1 MGRTKDFYMVV
12 DTETTAH
19 RLVYDVGAVI
29 TDRKGTI
36 HETFS
41 AIAAEVFFGMPD
53 EMKTAYYKEKKPL
66 YYTKIGK
73 LQTQVLSFF
82 DIQEKLI
89 QLMNKYNIK
98 AVCAYNAKFDI
109 DVLNNTIR
117 YLTGYQTQYFFPQDT
132 LVYCIWGM
140 ACETLCK
147 QKAYIKYSIE
157 NGFITSAGNMKTD
170 AESMYRYIIQDR
182 TFNEEHMALEDTYI
196 ETVILAKC
204 FLKHKRMSRKIL
216 IHPWKIPQG
225 KYKTVLNAMSNK
237 VVIKV

>member
-1 MGRTKDFYMVV
+1 MGRTKDFYMVI

-29 TDRKGTI
+29 TDKKGTI

-41 AIAAEVFFGMPD
+41 AVVAEVFFGMPD
-53 EMKTAYYKEKKPL
+53 EMETAYYKEKKPL

-82 DIQEKLI
+82 DIQQKLI
-89 QLMNKYNIK
+89 QLIDKYNIK
-98 AVCAYNAKFDI
+98 AVCAYNAKFDM

-117 YLTGYQTQYFFPQDT
+117 YLTGYQTQYFFPQNT
-132 LVYCIWGM
+132 LIYCIWGM
-140 ACETLCK
+140 ACETLCR

-157 NGFITSAGNMKTD
+157 NRFITSAGNMKTN
-170 AESMYRYIIQDR
+170 AESVYCYIIQDR

-204 FLKHKRMSRKIL
+204 FLKHKRMSRKII

-225 KYKTVLNAMSNK
+225 KYKTVLNTM
-237 VVIKV
+237 

>member
-1 MGRTKDFYMVV
+1 MGRTKDFYMII

-19 RLVYDVGAVI
+19 RFVYDIGAVI

-41 AIAAEVFFGMPD
+41 AVVAEVFFGMQ
-53 EMKTAYYKEKKPL
+53 TAYYKEKKPL

-73 LQTQVLSFF
+73 LQTKVLSFF

-89 QLMNKYNIK
+89 QLMNKYNVK
-98 AVCAYNAKFDI
+98 AICAYNAKFDI
-109 DVLNNTIR
+109 DVLNNTMR

-132 LVYCIWGM
+132 LIYCIWGM
-140 ACETLCK
+140 ACETLCR

-170 AESMYRYIIQDR
+170 AESVYRYIIQDK

-196 ETVILAKC
+196 ETAILAKC
-204 FLKHKRMSRKIL
+204 FSKHKLMSRKI
-216 IHPWKIPQG
+216 IAHPWKIPQG
-225 KYKTVLNAMSNK
+225 KYKVVLNDT
-237 VVIKV
+237 